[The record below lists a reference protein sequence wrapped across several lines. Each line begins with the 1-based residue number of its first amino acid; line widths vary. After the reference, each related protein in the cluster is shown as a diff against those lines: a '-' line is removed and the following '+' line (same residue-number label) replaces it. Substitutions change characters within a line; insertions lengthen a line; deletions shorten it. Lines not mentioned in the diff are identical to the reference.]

1 MDWTQV
7 IKLDDR
13 KNTTFVNILQ
23 GTFFGSFFPKLEK
36 NVYLNT
42 FLNKLQLTLLFNSNA
57 HIF

>member
-1 MDWTQV
+1 
-7 IKLDDR
+7 LDDR

-23 GTFFGSFFPKLEK
+23 GTFFGSFFPKLDK

-42 FLNKLQLTLLFNSNA
+42 FLNKLKLTLLFNSNA